1 MPGYRPI
8 LYHFIQFGS
17 HPSRAPSRNRN
28 VTVVTAPNVDLPKLF
43 SVTNLYAQF
52 FAASG
57 GRLPIFFAVSRPLL
71 ASAETKI
78 SVGPSRVTM
87 PAELNEM
94 VQYYYDQFGRGW
106 DMGQAGRNLD
116 VGHLEGGQGTCLDF
130 GQSKGS
136 ATCSMLLC
144 GTSTKS
150 LYTL

>member
-28 VTVVTAPNVDLPKLF
+28 VMVVTAPNVDLPKLF

-57 GRLPIFFAVSRPLL
+57 GRLPKNFAVSRPLL

-94 VQYYYDQFGRGW
+94 VQ
-106 DMGQAGRNLD
+106 
-116 VGHLEGGQGTCLDF
+116 
-130 GQSKGS
+130 
-136 ATCSMLLC
+136 
-144 GTSTKS
+144 
-150 LYTL
+150 

>member
-1 MPGYRPI
+1 MRYSDTMELCVNAPLVREAAQRSVI
-8 LYHFIQFGS
+8 L
-17 HPSRAPSRNRN
+17 
-28 VTVVTAPNVDLPKLF
+28 
-43 SVTNLYAQF
+43 
-52 FAASG
+52 
-57 GRLPIFFAVSRPLL
+57 
-71 ASAETKI
+71 
-78 SVGPSRVTM
+78 
-87 PAELNEM
+87 
-94 VQYYYDQFGRGW
+94 YYYDQFGRGW

>member
-1 MPGYRPI
+1 MC
-8 LYHFIQFGS
+8 
-17 HPSRAPSRNRN
+17 
-28 VTVVTAPNVDLPKLF
+28 
-43 SVTNLYAQF
+43 
-52 FAASG
+52 
-57 GRLPIFFAVSRPLL
+57 RLL
-71 ASAETKI
+71 
-78 SVGPSRVTM
+78 
-87 PAELNEM
+87 
-94 VQYYYDQFGRGW
+94 YYYDQFGRGW